1 MSTTDMF
8 MLVVAGIVTLGVIVL
23 MLRIAIDK
31 IAKGED

>member
-8 MLVVAGIVTLGVIVL
+8 MLVVAGIITLGVIVL
-23 MLRIAIDK
+23 MLRIVVDK